1 MKTTISKMKNILAR
15 INGKLAIAQEKM
27 TIQNETQRKG
37 EFLKMIIVPESYV
50 TTSLRDLKG
59 CGGRIIFK

>member
-37 EFLKMIIVPESYV
+37 EFLKMKIVPESCV
-50 TTSLRDLKG
+50 TTSLGDLKG